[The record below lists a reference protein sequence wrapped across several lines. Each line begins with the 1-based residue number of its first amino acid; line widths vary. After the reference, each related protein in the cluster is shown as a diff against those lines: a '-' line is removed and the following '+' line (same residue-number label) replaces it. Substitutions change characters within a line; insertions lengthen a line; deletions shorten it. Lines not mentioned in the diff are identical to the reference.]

1 MNGGIQKVQRC
12 REKIFP
18 KRQTTAYKNNPSLP
32 WTSPQQ
38 TSESTNW
45 DGTVPVPTKIQER
58 AVHPHK
64 PFSLLSVGTSIQ
76 ETGSYLQPFLFVAE
90 LWHKPRFQKCLT
102 LDQTRIDSASWFFF
116 FFPLKLKKLQHLQ
129 GFCELLSHC
138 LWAGLS
144 TERNIDLHPL
154 ESKLQPSSQGEL
166 SNYILLLWG
175 NN

>member
-1 MNGGIQKVQRC
+1 MRLRHLIQLFSLLILLDMNGGIQKVQRC

-102 LDQTRIDSASWFFF
+102 LDQTRIDSASCFFF
-116 FFPLKLKKLQHLQ
+116 LFSIKAEEVAASS
-129 GFCELLSHC
+129 GF
-138 LWAGLS
+138 LWAA
-144 TERNIDLHPL
+144 
-154 ESKLQPSSQGEL
+154 ESLLVGWVVHREKHRPSPSRE
-166 SNYILLLWG
+166 
-175 NN
+175 